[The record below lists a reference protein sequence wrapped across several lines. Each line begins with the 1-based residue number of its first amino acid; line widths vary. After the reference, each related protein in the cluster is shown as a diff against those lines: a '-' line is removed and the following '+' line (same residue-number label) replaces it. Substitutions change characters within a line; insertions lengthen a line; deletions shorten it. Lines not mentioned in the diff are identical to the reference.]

1 MPTIIVVPAEKGRF
15 KVLVNYIQRGIEY
28 TTKELAEREANKIK
42 EQYNEVVDARINNI
56 LGR

>member
-28 TTKELAEREANKIK
+28 ATQELAEREANKIRQ
-42 EQYNEVVDARINNI
+42 QYNEVVDARINNI